1 MTDIKN
7 NMTANKMYKHSITL
21 PRGTLDL
28 TYQTNSATAKD
39 GTEQSNHYQLE
50 DLLGFAQRINPKRAF
65 LFVSKVLGRHIPV
78 APSTMRHAFTD
89 LANLV
94 PDDLPEPILVIGMA
108 ETAVGLSAGVH
119 QALQTRYPNALLLNS
134 TRHAQHDGSHDKSSH
149 SLLTTFSE
157 DHSHAS
163 QHLIYQSADNVTQAQ
178 LLASKTLIMVDDE
191 ASTGNTCVNVV
202 TALRNAG
209 LDQLEQVHLTTLVD
223 WSLNQERQQHQDA
236 ADSDDAVSDQI
247 AKRLPNIKFQRHHLL
262 SGAWTWTDAPNPE
275 PITMPSVDTTE
286 AGSHTLGDTGN
297 WGRFPT
303 LDSTDGFD
311 NYLLKFQTAFKVF
324 NKQAQSEKEQSE
336 KEQSEKEQSEKE
348 QFEKEQFEK
357 EQFEKEQ
364 FEKEQFEKEQ
374 FEKEQFEKEQFEK
387 EQFEKEQFEKEQ
399 FEKEQLPKRIL
410 VLGSNEFVWLPFLLA
425 EWLETQTQNSTVN
438 FSALTRSPIALGGA
452 ITTMLSFSDNYGL
465 GMTNFAYNVEPNDWD
480 LIILCVETS
489 ADSVDDMWQSLENVL
504 VVSPT
509 L

>member
-39 GTEQSNHYQLE
+39 ETKPSNHYQLE

-94 PDDLPEPILVIGMA
+94 PDYLPEPILVIGMA

-134 TRHAQHDGSHDKSSH
+134 TRHAQHGDSHDKSKH

-209 LDQLEQVHLTTLVD
+209 LTELEQVHLTTLVD
-223 WSLNQERQQHQDA
+223 WSLNQNQAQ
-236 ADSDDAVSDQI
+236 ADVDDNISA
-247 AKRLPNIKFQRHHLL
+247 RLPNIDFHRHHLL
-262 SGAWTWTDAPNPE
+262 SGAWQWTDAPNPE
-275 PITMPSVDTTE
+275 SITMPSVDTTE
-286 AGSHTLGDTGN
+286 AGSQPLGNTGN

-311 NYLLKFQTAFKVF
+311 NYLMKFQAAFNLF
-324 NKQAQSEKEQSE
+324 NQRAQSEKEQ
-336 KEQSEKEQSEKE
+336 
-348 QFEKEQFEK
+348 FDN
-357 EQFEKEQ
+357 
-364 FEKEQFEKEQ
+364 
-374 FEKEQFEKEQFEK
+374 
-387 EQFEKEQFEKEQ
+387 
-399 FEKEQLPKRIL
+399 EQLPQRIL

-425 EWLETQTQNSTVN
+425 EWLETQAQNSTVK

-465 GMTNFAYNVEPNDWD
+465 GMTNFAYNVEPSDWD
-480 LIILCVETS
+480 LIVLCVETS
-489 ADSVDDMWQSLENVL
+489 ADSVDDMWKDLDNVL

>member
-1 MTDIKN
+1 MP
-7 NMTANKMYKHSITL
+7 NKQHSTTITL

-28 TYQTNSATAKD
+28 TYQTNFSGDSKNY
-39 GTEQSNHYQLE
+39 ELE

-134 TRHAQHDGSHDKSSH
+134 TRHSQHNKDNTET
-149 SLLTTFSE
+149 LLTTFSE

-163 QHLIYQSADNVTQAQ
+163 QHLIYQSADTVTQAQ

-209 LDQLEQVHLTTLVD
+209 LTELEQVHLTTLVD
-223 WSLNQERQQHQDA
+223 WSLNQNRAQ
-236 ADSDDAVSDQI
+236 ADVDDNISA
-247 AKRLPNIKFQRHHLL
+247 RLPNIDFHRHHLL
-262 SGAWTWTDAPNPE
+262 SGAWQWTDATNPE
-275 PITMPSVDTTE
+275 SITMPSVDTTE
-286 AGSHTLGDTGN
+286 AGSYALGDTGN

-303 LDSTDGFD
+303 LDSTDGFAF
-311 NYLLKFQTAFKVF
+311 YLTKFQAAFNLF
-324 NKQAQSEKEQSE
+324 NQQAQSEKAS
-336 KEQSEKEQSEKE
+336 
-348 QFEKEQFEK
+348 FEKEQFD
-357 EQFEKEQ
+357 
-364 FEKEQFEKEQ
+364 
-374 FEKEQFEKEQFEK
+374 
-387 EQFEKEQFEKEQ
+387 
-399 FEKEQLPKRIL
+399 KEQLPQRIL

-425 EWLETQTQNSTVN
+425 EWLETQTQNATVK

-465 GMTNFAYNVEPNDWD
+465 GMTNFAYNVEPSDWD
-480 LIILCVETS
+480 LIVLCVETS
-489 ADSVDDMWQSLENVL
+489 ADSVDEMWKDLDNVL
-504 VVSPT
+504 VMSPT

>member
-1 MTDIKN
+1 
-7 NMTANKMYKHSITL
+7 MYKRSITL

-28 TYQTNSATAKD
+28 TYQTNVATDNNNVEKSD
-39 GTEQSNHYQLE
+39 SYQLE

-78 APSTMRHAFTD
+78 APSTMRDAFTD
-89 LANLV
+89 LASLV

-134 TRHAQHDGSHDKSSH
+134 TRHAQHGSDNNHA
-149 SLLTTFSE
+149 LLTTFSE

-163 QHLIYQSADNVTQAQ
+163 QHLIYQSADKATQAQ

-209 LDQLEQVHLTTLVD
+209 LDQLQQVHLTTLVD
-223 WSLNQERQQHQDA
+223 WSLNQQQ
-236 ADSDDAVSDQI
+236 DSGDVVSDQI

-286 AGSHTLGDTGN
+286 AGSHMLGDTGN

-303 LDSTDGFD
+303 LDSINGFD
-311 NYLLKFQTAFKVF
+311 NYLFRFQTAFNVF
-324 NKQAQSEKEQSE
+324 NDQV
-336 KEQSEKEQSEKE
+336 
-348 QFEKEQFEK
+348 QFEKEQFD
-357 EQFEKEQ
+357 
-364 FEKEQFEKEQ
+364 
-374 FEKEQFEKEQFEK
+374 
-387 EQFEKEQFEKEQ
+387 
-399 FEKEQLPKRIL
+399 KEQLPQRIL

-465 GMTNFAYNVEPNDWD
+465 GMTNFAYNVEPSDWD

-489 ADSVDDMWQSLENVL
+489 ANSVDEIWQNLDNVL

>member
-1 MTDIKN
+1 MTDLKN
-7 NMTANKMYKHSITL
+7 NTILNTMISNTMYKRSITL

-28 TYQTNSATAKD
+28 TYQTNSATHNNDLEKSD
-39 GTEQSNHYQLE
+39 SYQLE

-78 APSTMRHAFTD
+78 APNTMRHAFTD
-89 LANLV
+89 LASLV
-94 PDDLPEPILVIGMA
+94 PSDLPEPILVIGMA

-134 TRHAQHDGSHDKSSH
+134 TRHAQHNDDNSET
-149 SLLTTFSE
+149 LLTTFSE

-163 QHLIYQSADNVTQAQ
+163 QHLIYQSADKAIQAQ

-223 WSLNQERQQHQDA
+223 WSLNQNQAQ
-236 ADSDDAVSDQI
+236 ADVDDNISA
-247 AKRLPNIKFQRHHLL
+247 RLPNIDFHRHHLL
-262 SGAWTWTDAPNPE
+262 SGAWQWADVPNPE

-286 AGSHTLGDTGN
+286 AGSQPLGNTGN

-303 LDSTDGFD
+303 LDSTDGFN
-311 NYLLKFQTAFKVF
+311 NYLAKFQAAFTNF
-324 NKQAQSEKEQSE
+324 NEQAKFNEV
-336 KEQSEKEQSEKE
+336 
-348 QFEKEQFEK
+348 
-357 EQFEKEQ
+357 
-364 FEKEQFEKEQ
+364 
-374 FEKEQFEKEQFEK
+374 
-387 EQFEKEQFEKEQ
+387 
-399 FEKEQLPKRIL
+399 QLPERIL

-425 EWLETQTQNSTVN
+425 EWLEAKTQNATVN

-465 GMTNFAYNVEPNDWD
+465 GMTNFAYNVEPSDWD
-480 LIILCVETS
+480 LIVLCVETAS
-489 ADSVDDMWQSLENVL
+489 DSVDDMWQGLDNVL

>member
-28 TYQTNSATAKD
+28 TYQTNSATAKS

-78 APSTMRHAFTD
+78 APSTMRDAFTD

-134 TRHAQHDGSHDKSSH
+134 TRHAQHDGNHEKSKH

-163 QHLIYQSADNVTQAQ
+163 QHLIYQSADNVTQAK
-178 LLASKTLIMVDDE
+178 LLASKTLVMVDDE

-223 WSLNQERQQHQDA
+223 WSLNQERHQHQDT

-286 AGSHTLGDTGN
+286 AGSHMLGDTGN

-311 NYLLKFQTAFKVF
+311 NYLLRFQTAFKVF
-324 NKQAQSEKEQSE
+324 NKQAQSDK
-336 KEQSEKEQSEKE
+336 K
-348 QFEKEQFEK
+348 
-357 EQFEKEQ
+357 
-364 FEKEQFEKEQ
+364 
-374 FEKEQFEKEQFEK
+374 
-387 EQFEKEQFEKEQ
+387 
-399 FEKEQLPKRIL
+399 QLPKRIL

-480 LIILCVETS
+480 LIVLCVETS
-489 ADSVDDMWQSLENVL
+489 ADSVDDMWQSLDNVL

>member
-1 MTDIKN
+1 MTNQLSKRKQLKQI
-7 NMTANKMYKHSITL
+7 TSITL

-28 TYQTNSATAKD
+28 IYQTNSATGKNGLD
-39 GTEQSNHYQLE
+39 KNTPYQLE

-78 APSTMRHAFTD
+78 APGTMRHAFTD

-134 TRHAQHDGSHDKSSH
+134 TRHSQHNKNNTET
-149 SLLTTFSE
+149 LLTTFSE

-163 QHLIYQSADNVTQAQ
+163 QHLIYQSADKAIQAQ

-209 LDQLEQVHLTTLVD
+209 LTELEQVHLTTLVD
-223 WSLNQERQQHQDA
+223 WSLNQNQAQ
-236 ADSDDAVSDQI
+236 ADVDDNISA
-247 AKRLPNIKFQRHHLL
+247 RLPNIDFHRHHLL

-286 AGSHTLGDTGN
+286 AGSYALGDTGN

-303 LDSTDGFD
+303 LDSTDGFAF
-311 NYLLKFQTAFKVF
+311 YLTKFQAAFNLF
-324 NKQAQSEKEQSE
+324 NQRA
-336 KEQSEKEQSEKE
+336 
-348 QFEKEQFEK
+348 QFEKEQFDN
-357 EQFEKEQ
+357 
-364 FEKEQFEKEQ
+364 
-374 FEKEQFEKEQFEK
+374 
-387 EQFEKEQFEKEQ
+387 
-399 FEKEQLPKRIL
+399 EQLPKRIL

-425 EWLETQTQNSTVN
+425 EWLETQTQNATVK

-465 GMTNFAYNVEPNDWD
+465 GMTNFAYNVEPSDWD
-480 LIILCVETS
+480 LIVLCVETS
-489 ADSVDDMWQSLENVL
+489 ADSVDEMWKDLDNVL

>member
-7 NMTANKMYKHSITL
+7 NMTASKMYERSISL

-28 TYQTNSATAKD
+28 TYQTNFSGDSKNY
-39 GTEQSNHYQLE
+39 ELE

-134 TRHAQHDGSHDKSSH
+134 TRHSQHNKDNTET
-149 SLLTTFSE
+149 LLTTFSE

-163 QHLIYQSADNVTQAQ
+163 QHLIYQSADTVTQAQ

-209 LDQLEQVHLTTLVD
+209 LTELEQVHLTTLVD
-223 WSLNQERQQHQDA
+223 WSLNQNQAQ
-236 ADSDDAVSDQI
+236 ADVDDNISA
-247 AKRLPNIKFQRHHLL
+247 RLPNIDFHRHHLL
-262 SGAWTWTDAPNPE
+262 SGAWQWTDAPNPE

-286 AGSHTLGDTGN
+286 AGSYALGDTGN

-303 LDSTDGFD
+303 LDSTDGFAF
-311 NYLLKFQTAFKVF
+311 YLTKFQAAFNLF
-324 NKQAQSEKEQSE
+324 NQQAQSEKAS
-336 KEQSEKEQSEKE
+336 
-348 QFEKEQFEK
+348 
-357 EQFEKEQ
+357 
-364 FEKEQFEKEQ
+364 
-374 FEKEQFEKEQFEK
+374 
-387 EQFEKEQFEKEQ
+387 
-399 FEKEQLPKRIL
+399 FEKEQLPQRIL

-425 EWLETQTQNSTVN
+425 EWLETQTQNATVK

-480 LIILCVETS
+480 LIVLCVETS
-489 ADSVDDMWQSLENVL
+489 ADSVDEMWKDLDNVL

>member
-1 MTDIKN
+1 MINLKN
-7 NMTANKMYKHSITL
+7 NTTSNDFYKHTITL

-28 TYQTNSATAKD
+28 TYQTNFSGDSKNYA
-39 GTEQSNHYQLE
+39 LE

-78 APSTMRHAFTD
+78 APSIMRGAFTD

-94 PDDLPEPILVIGMA
+94 PDDLPESILVIGMA

-134 TRHAQHDGSHDKSSH
+134 TRHAQHGSDNNHA
-149 SLLTTFSE
+149 LLTTFSE

-209 LDQLEQVHLTTLVD
+209 LDQLQQVHLTTLVD
-223 WSLNQERQQHQDA
+223 WSLNQHQGA
-236 ADSDDAVSDQI
+236 ADSDNADSENVVSDQI
-247 AKRLPNIKFQRHHLL
+247 AERLPNIEFQRHHLL

-286 AGSHTLGDTGN
+286 AGSHMLGDTGN

-303 LDSTDGFD
+303 LDSTNGFD
-311 NYLLKFQTAFKVF
+311 NYLLRFQTVFNVF
-324 NKQAQSEKEQSE
+324 NKQAQ
-336 KEQSEKEQSEKE
+336 
-348 QFEKEQFEK
+348 FEKEQFD
-357 EQFEKEQ
+357 
-364 FEKEQFEKEQ
+364 
-374 FEKEQFEKEQFEK
+374 
-387 EQFEKEQFEKEQ
+387 
-399 FEKEQLPKRIL
+399 KEQLPKRIL

-465 GMTNFAYNVEPNDWD
+465 GMTNFAYNVEPSDWD
-480 LIILCVETS
+480 LIVLCVETS
-489 ADSVDDMWQSLENVL
+489 ADSVDDMWKDLDNVL

>member
-7 NMTANKMYKHSITL
+7 NMTASKMYERSISL

-28 TYQTNSATAKD
+28 TYQTNFSSDSKNY
-39 GTEQSNHYQLE
+39 ELE

-78 APSTMRHAFTD
+78 TPSTMRHAFTD

-134 TRHAQHDGSHDKSSH
+134 TRHAQHNDDNSET
-149 SLLTTFSE
+149 LLTTFSE

-163 QHLIYQSADNVTQAQ
+163 QHLIYQSADKAIRAQ

-223 WSLNQERQQHQDA
+223 WSLNQNQSHA
-236 ADSDDAVSDQI
+236 NADDTI
-247 AKRLPNIKFQRHHLL
+247 ATRLSNIEFHRHHLL

-311 NYLLKFQTAFKVF
+311 NYLLKFQTAFNVF
-324 NKQAQSEKEQSE
+324 NQQAQSEKAS
-336 KEQSEKEQSEKE
+336 
-348 QFEKEQFEK
+348 
-357 EQFEKEQ
+357 
-364 FEKEQFEKEQ
+364 
-374 FEKEQFEKEQFEK
+374 
-387 EQFEKEQFEKEQ
+387 

-465 GMTNFAYNVEPNDWD
+465 GMTNFAYNVEPSDWG
-480 LIILCVETS
+480 LIVLCVETS
-489 ADSVDDMWQSLENVL
+489 ADSVDDMWQSLDNVL
-504 VVSPT
+504 VVSPM

>member
-1 MTDIKN
+1 MNDRS
-7 NMTANKMYKHSITL
+7 YKRTITL

-28 TYQTNSATAKD
+28 TYQINAS
-39 GTEQSNHYQLE
+39 SNHDKYGHSSYELE

-78 APSTMRHAFTD
+78 APSIMRQAFTD

-94 PDDLPEPILVIGMA
+94 PSDLPQPILVIGMA

-119 QALQTRYPNALLLNS
+119 QALQTRYPDALLLNS
-134 TRHAQHDGSHDKSSH
+134 TRHAQHSADDTDA
-149 SLLTTFSE
+149 LLTTFSE

-163 QHLIYQSADNVTQAQ
+163 QHLIYQSPDKSTQEQ

-202 TALRNAG
+202 SALRGAG

-223 WSLNQERQQHQDA
+223 WSLNQNQG
-236 ADSDDAVSDQI
+236 ADNSIST
-247 AKRLPNIKFQRHHLL
+247 RLPNIDFHRHHLL
-262 SGAWTWTDAPNPE
+262 SGAWQWTDAPNPE

-286 AGSHTLGDTGN
+286 AGSQALGDTGH

-311 NYLLKFQTAFKVF
+311 DYLAKFQTAFTRF
-324 NKQAQSEKEQSE
+324 SGQAQFDKG
-336 KEQSEKEQSEKE
+336 
-348 QFEKEQFEK
+348 
-357 EQFEKEQ
+357 
-364 FEKEQFEKEQ
+364 
-374 FEKEQFEKEQFEK
+374 
-387 EQFEKEQFEKEQ
+387 
-399 FEKEQLPKRIL
+399 QLPERIL

-425 EWLETQTQNSTVN
+425 EWLESQFQDSKPVAAVN

-452 ITTMLSFSDNYGL
+452 ITTMLSFNDNYGL
-465 GMTNFAYNVEPNDWD
+465 GMTNFVYNVAPDDWD
-480 LIILCVETS
+480 LIVLCVETS
-489 ADSVDDMWQSLENVL
+489 TDSVDQVWQNLDNVL
-504 VVSPT
+504 VVGVDT
-509 L
+509 

>member
-1 MTDIKN
+1 MS
-7 NMTANKMYKHSITL
+7 NKQQSTTITL

-28 TYQTNSATAKD
+28 TYQTNMVV
-39 GTEQSNHYQLE
+39 SNRDSEKNDSYQLK

-94 PDDLPEPILVIGMA
+94 PNELPTPILVIGMA

-119 QALQTRYPNALLLNS
+119 QALQTRYPQALLLNS
-134 TRHAQHDGSHDKSSH
+134 TRHAQHDENSDPNGAD
-149 SLLTTFSE
+149 SLLTTFCE

-163 QHLIYQSADNVTQAQ
+163 QHLIYQSSDRVAQEQ

-209 LDQLEQVHLTTLVD
+209 LTQLKQVHLTTLVD
-223 WSLNQERQQHQDA
+223 WSLDQKNTNKQTEDA
-236 ADSDDAVSDQI
+236 KPARMAD
-247 AKRLPNIKFQRHHLL
+247 RLTGIEFHRHHLL
-262 SGAWTWTDAPNPE
+262 SGAWQWTDAPNPE
-275 PITMPSVDTTE
+275 PITMPSVDTTA
-286 AGSHTLGDTGN
+286 AGSQALGHTGN

-303 LDSTDGFD
+303 LDSTEGFD
-311 NYLLKFQTAFKVF
+311 KYLSSFQAAFARF
-324 NKQAQSEKEQSE
+324 NDQESFLDQRI
-336 KEQSEKEQSEKE
+336 
-348 QFEKEQFEK
+348 FDVT
-357 EQFEKEQ
+357 
-364 FEKEQFEKEQ
+364 
-374 FEKEQFEKEQFEK
+374 
-387 EQFEKEQFEKEQ
+387 
-399 FEKEQLPKRIL
+399 QLPKRIL

-425 EWLETQTQNSTVN
+425 EWLEAASQKSDSDTDAIVK

-465 GMTNFAYNVEPNDWD
+465 GMTNFAYNVEPSDWD
-480 LIILCVETS
+480 LIVLCVETS
-489 ADSVDDMWQSLENVL
+489 SDSVDDLWQNLDNVL

>member
-1 MTDIKN
+1 MP
-7 NMTANKMYKHSITL
+7 NKQHSTTINL

-28 TYQTNSATAKD
+28 TYQTNFSGDSKNY
-39 GTEQSNHYQLE
+39 ELE

-134 TRHAQHDGSHDKSSH
+134 TRHSQHNKDNTET
-149 SLLTTFSE
+149 LLTTFSE

-163 QHLIYQSADNVTQAQ
+163 QHLIYQSADTVTQAQ

-209 LDQLEQVHLTTLVD
+209 LTELEQVHLTTLVD
-223 WSLNQERQQHQDA
+223 WSLNQNRAQ
-236 ADSDDAVSDQI
+236 ADVDDNISA
-247 AKRLPNIKFQRHHLL
+247 RLPNIDFHRHHLL
-262 SGAWTWTDAPNPE
+262 SGAWQWTDALNPE

-286 AGSHTLGDTGN
+286 AGSYALGDTGN

-311 NYLLKFQTAFKVF
+311 NYLMKFQAALNVF
-324 NKQAQSEKEQSE
+324 NQRA
-336 KEQSEKEQSEKE
+336 

-357 EQFEKEQ
+357 RQLDK
-364 FEKEQFEKEQ
+364 K
-374 FEKEQFEKEQFEK
+374 
-387 EQFEKEQFEKEQ
+387 
-399 FEKEQLPKRIL
+399 QLPKRIL

-425 EWLETQTQNSTVN
+425 EWLETQAQNSTVK

-480 LIILCVETS
+480 LIVLCVETS
-489 ADSVDDMWQSLENVL
+489 ADSVDDMWQSLDNVL

>member
-7 NMTANKMYKHSITL
+7 NMTANKIYKHSITL

-94 PDDLPEPILVIGMA
+94 PNDLPEPILVIGMA

-134 TRHAQHDGSHDKSSH
+134 TRHAQHNDDNTET
-149 SLLTTFSE
+149 LLTTFSE

-163 QHLIYQSADNVTQAQ
+163 QHLIYQSADKAIQAQ
-178 LLASKTLIMVDDE
+178 LLVSKTLIMVDDE

-209 LDQLEQVHLTTLVD
+209 LTELEQVHLTTLVD
-223 WSLNQERQQHQDA
+223 WSLNQNQAPVDV
-236 ADSDDAVSDQI
+236 DDNISA
-247 AKRLPNIKFQRHHLL
+247 RLPNIDFHRHHLL

-275 PITMPSVDTTE
+275 SITMPSVDTTE
-286 AGSHTLGDTGN
+286 AGSQPLGNTGN

-303 LDSTDGFD
+303 LDSTDSFD
-311 NYLLKFQTAFKVF
+311 NYLMKFQAAFNLF
-324 NKQAQSEKEQSE
+324 NQRAQSEKEQ
-336 KEQSEKEQSEKE
+336 
-348 QFEKEQFEK
+348 FDN
-357 EQFEKEQ
+357 
-364 FEKEQFEKEQ
+364 
-374 FEKEQFEKEQFEK
+374 
-387 EQFEKEQFEKEQ
+387 
-399 FEKEQLPKRIL
+399 EQLPQRIL

-425 EWLETQTQNSTVN
+425 EWLETQTQNATVE

-480 LIILCVETS
+480 LIVLCVETS
-489 ADSVDDMWQSLENVL
+489 ADSVDDMWKDLDNVL

>member
-1 MTDIKN
+1 MP
-7 NMTANKMYKHSITL
+7 NKQHSTTITL

-134 TRHAQHDGSHDKSSH
+134 TRHAQHNEDNTET
-149 SLLTTFSE
+149 LLTTFSE

-163 QHLIYQSADNVTQAQ
+163 QHLIYQSADKAIQAQ

-223 WSLNQERQQHQDA
+223 WSLNQNQSHA
-236 ADSDDAVSDQI
+236 NADDTI
-247 AKRLPNIKFQRHHLL
+247 ATRLSNIEFHRHHLL

-311 NYLLKFQTAFKVF
+311 NYLLKFQTAFNVF
-324 NKQAQSEKEQSE
+324 NQQAQSEKAS
-336 KEQSEKEQSEKE
+336 
-348 QFEKEQFEK
+348 
-357 EQFEKEQ
+357 
-364 FEKEQFEKEQ
+364 
-374 FEKEQFEKEQFEK
+374 
-387 EQFEKEQFEKEQ
+387 

-465 GMTNFAYNVEPNDWD
+465 GMTNFAYNVEPSDWD
-480 LIILCVETS
+480 LIVLCVETS
-489 ADSVDDMWQSLENVL
+489 ADSVDDMWQSLDNVL
-504 VVSPT
+504 VVSPM

>member
-1 MTDIKN
+1 MTDLKN
-7 NMTANKMYKHSITL
+7 NTILNTTISNTMYKRSITL

-28 TYQTNSATAKD
+28 TYQTNVATDNNNVEKSD
-39 GTEQSNHYQLE
+39 SYQLE
-50 DLLGFAQRINPKRAF
+50 DLLDFAQRINPKRAF

-78 APSTMRHAFTD
+78 APSIMRGAFTD
-89 LANLV
+89 LASLV

-134 TRHAQHDGSHDKSSH
+134 TRHAQHDESSYD

-163 QHLIYQSADNVTQAQ
+163 QHLIYQSADNITQAQ

-223 WSLNQERQQHQDA
+223 WSLNQERHQHKDP
-236 ADSDDAVSDQI
+236 ADSDDAVSDKI
-247 AKRLPNIKFQRHHLL
+247 AERLPNIEFQRHHLL

-311 NYLLKFQTAFKVF
+311 NYLLKFQTVFKVF

-336 KEQSEKEQSEKE
+336 KENFDKK
-348 QFEKEQFEK
+348 
-357 EQFEKEQ
+357 
-364 FEKEQFEKEQ
+364 
-374 FEKEQFEKEQFEK
+374 
-387 EQFEKEQFEKEQ
+387 
-399 FEKEQLPKRIL
+399 QLPKRIL

-465 GMTNFAYNVEPNDWD
+465 GMTNFAYNVEPSDWD
-480 LIILCVETS
+480 LIVLCVETS
-489 ADSVDDMWQSLENVL
+489 ADSVDDMWKDLDNVL

>member
-1 MTDIKN
+1 MTNQLSKRKQLKQI
-7 NMTANKMYKHSITL
+7 TSITL

-28 TYQTNSATAKD
+28 IYQTNSATGKNGLD
-39 GTEQSNHYQLE
+39 KNTPYQLE

-78 APSTMRHAFTD
+78 APGTMRHAFTD

-134 TRHAQHDGSHDKSSH
+134 TRHAQHNKDNTET
-149 SLLTTFSE
+149 LLTTFSE

-163 QHLIYQSADNVTQAQ
+163 QHLIYQSADTVTQAQ

-223 WSLNQERQQHQDA
+223 WSLNQNQSHA
-236 ADSDDAVSDQI
+236 NADDTI
-247 AKRLPNIKFQRHHLL
+247 ATRLSNIEFHRHHLL

-286 AGSHTLGDTGN
+286 AGSYALGDTGN

-303 LDSTDGFD
+303 LDSTDGFAF
-311 NYLLKFQTAFKVF
+311 YLTKFQAAFNLF
-324 NKQAQSEKEQSE
+324 NQQAQSEKEQ
-336 KEQSEKEQSEKE
+336 
-348 QFEKEQFEK
+348 FDN
-357 EQFEKEQ
+357 
-364 FEKEQFEKEQ
+364 
-374 FEKEQFEKEQFEK
+374 
-387 EQFEKEQFEKEQ
+387 
-399 FEKEQLPKRIL
+399 EQLPKRIL

-425 EWLETQTQNSTVN
+425 EWLETQTQNATVK

-465 GMTNFAYNVEPNDWD
+465 GMTNFAYNVEPSDWD
-480 LIILCVETS
+480 LIVLCVETS
-489 ADSVDDMWQSLENVL
+489 ADSVDEMWKDLDNVL

>member
-1 MTDIKN
+1 MP
-7 NMTANKMYKHSITL
+7 NKQHSTTITL
-21 PRGTLDL
+21 PRGTLNL
-28 TYQTNSATAKD
+28 TYQTNSDTAKD
-39 GTEQSNHYQLE
+39 GKKPSNHYQLE

-134 TRHAQHDGSHDKSSH
+134 TRHSQHNEDNTET
-149 SLLTTFSE
+149 LLTTFSE

-163 QHLIYQSADNVTQAQ
+163 QHLIYQSADTVTQAQ

-209 LDQLEQVHLTTLVD
+209 LTELEQVHLTTLVD
-223 WSLNQERQQHQDA
+223 WSLNQERHQHQDT
-236 ADSDDAVSDQI
+236 ADSDDAVPDQI

-262 SGAWTWTDAPNPE
+262 SGAWTWTDATNPE
-275 PITMPSVDTTE
+275 SITMPSVDTTE
-286 AGSHTLGDTGN
+286 AGSHALGDTGN

-303 LDSTDGFD
+303 LDSTDGFAF
-311 NYLLKFQTAFKVF
+311 YLTKFQAAFNLF
-324 NKQAQSEKEQSE
+324 NQQAQSEKAS
-336 KEQSEKEQSEKE
+336 
-348 QFEKEQFEK
+348 FEKEQFD
-357 EQFEKEQ
+357 
-364 FEKEQFEKEQ
+364 
-374 FEKEQFEKEQFEK
+374 
-387 EQFEKEQFEKEQ
+387 
-399 FEKEQLPKRIL
+399 KEQLPQRIL

-425 EWLETQTQNSTVN
+425 EWLETQTQNATVK

-452 ITTMLSFSDNYGL
+452 ITTMLSFNDNYGL
-465 GMTNFAYNVEPNDWD
+465 GMTNFAYNVEPSNWD
-480 LIILCVETS
+480 LIVLCVETS
-489 ADSVDDMWQSLENVL
+489 AYSVDEMWKDLDNVL

>member
-7 NMTANKMYKHSITL
+7 NMTASKMYERSITL

-28 TYQTNSATAKD
+28 TYQTNFSGDSKNY
-39 GTEQSNHYQLE
+39 ELE

-134 TRHAQHDGSHDKSSH
+134 TRHAQHDGNHKKNSH

-163 QHLIYQSADNVTQAQ
+163 QHLIYQSADKVTQAQ

-209 LDQLEQVHLTTLVD
+209 LTELEQVHLTTLVD
-223 WSLNQERQQHQDA
+223 WSLNQNQAQ
-236 ADSDDAVSDQI
+236 ADVDDNISA
-247 AKRLPNIKFQRHHLL
+247 RLPNIDFHRHHLL
-262 SGAWTWTDAPNPE
+262 SGAWQWTDAPNPE
-275 PITMPSVDTTE
+275 SITMPSVDTTE

-297 WGRFPT
+297 WGRLPT
-303 LDSTDGFD
+303 LDSTDGFE
-311 NYLLKFQTAFKVF
+311 NYLLKFQAAFNVF
-324 NKQAQSEKEQSE
+324 NQQAQSEKAS
-336 KEQSEKEQSEKE
+336 
-348 QFEKEQFEK
+348 
-357 EQFEKEQ
+357 
-364 FEKEQFEKEQ
+364 
-374 FEKEQFEKEQFEK
+374 
-387 EQFEKEQFEKEQ
+387 
-399 FEKEQLPKRIL
+399 FEKEQLPQRIL

-425 EWLETQTQNSTVN
+425 EWLETQTQNATVK

-465 GMTNFAYNVEPNDWD
+465 GMTNFAYNVEPSDWD
-480 LIILCVETS
+480 LIVLCVETS
-489 ADSVDDMWQSLENVL
+489 ADSVDEMWKDLDNVL

>member
-1 MTDIKN
+1 ML
-7 NMTANKMYKHSITL
+7 NKQYSTTINL

-39 GTEQSNHYQLE
+39 GIEQSNHYQLE

-119 QALQTRYPNALLLNS
+119 QALQTRYPQALLLNS
-134 TRHAQHDGSHDKSSH
+134 TRHAQHDDSHDKSSH

-223 WSLNQERQQHQDA
+223 WSLNQERHQHQDT

-348 QFEKEQFEK
+348 QFD
-357 EQFEKEQ
+357 
-364 FEKEQFEKEQ
+364 
-374 FEKEQFEKEQFEK
+374 
-387 EQFEKEQFEKEQ
+387 
-399 FEKEQLPKRIL
+399 KEQLPKRIL
-410 VLGSNEFVWLPFLLA
+410 VLGSNEFVCLPFLLA

-480 LIILCVETS
+480 LIVLCVETS
-489 ADSVDDMWQSLENVL
+489 ADSVDDMWQSLDNVL

>member
-1 MTDIKN
+1 MTNQLSKRKQLKQI
-7 NMTANKMYKHSITL
+7 TSITL

-28 TYQTNSATAKD
+28 IYQTNSATGKNGLD
-39 GTEQSNHYQLE
+39 KNTPYQLE

-78 APSTMRHAFTD
+78 APGTMRHAFTD

-134 TRHAQHDGSHDKSSH
+134 TRHSQHNKDNTET
-149 SLLTTFSE
+149 LLTTFSE

-163 QHLIYQSADNVTQAQ
+163 QHLIYQSADTVTQAQ

-209 LDQLEQVHLTTLVD
+209 LTELEQVHLTTLVD
-223 WSLNQERQQHQDA
+223 WSLNQNQAQ
-236 ADSDDAVSDQI
+236 ADVDDNISA
-247 AKRLPNIKFQRHHLL
+247 RLPNIDFHRHHLL

-286 AGSHTLGDTGN
+286 AGSYALGDTGN

-303 LDSTDGFD
+303 LDSTDGFAF
-311 NYLLKFQTAFKVF
+311 YLTKFQAAFNLF
-324 NKQAQSEKEQSE
+324 NQRA
-336 KEQSEKEQSEKE
+336 
-348 QFEKEQFEK
+348 QFEKEQFDN
-357 EQFEKEQ
+357 
-364 FEKEQFEKEQ
+364 
-374 FEKEQFEKEQFEK
+374 
-387 EQFEKEQFEKEQ
+387 
-399 FEKEQLPKRIL
+399 EQLPKRIL

-425 EWLETQTQNSTVN
+425 EWLETQTQNATVK

-465 GMTNFAYNVEPNDWD
+465 GMTNFAYNVEPSDWD
-480 LIILCVETS
+480 LIVLCVETS
-489 ADSVDDMWQSLENVL
+489 ADSVDEMWKDLDNVL

>member
-1 MTDIKN
+1 ML
-7 NMTANKMYKHSITL
+7 NKQYSTTINL

-28 TYQTNSATAKD
+28 TYQTNSATTKN
-39 GTEQSNHYQLE
+39 GVEPSNNYQLE

-78 APSTMRHAFTD
+78 SPSTMRHSFTD

-94 PDDLPEPILVIGMA
+94 PSDLPEPILVIGMA

-134 TRHAQHDGSHDKSSH
+134 TRHAQHDDNNDSS
-149 SLLTTFSE
+149 SDCLLTTFSE

-163 QHLIYQSADNVTQAQ
+163 QHLIYQSAEQATQAQ

-223 WSLNQERQQHQDA
+223 WSLNQSQNAADA
-236 ADSDDAVSDQI
+236 ADAADADDTVSDQI
-247 AKRLPNIKFQRHHLL
+247 AKRLPNIHFQRHHLL

-286 AGSHTLGDTGN
+286 AGSQALGHTGN

-311 NYLLKFQTAFKVF
+311 HYLLKFQTAFNVF
-324 NKQAQSEKEQSE
+324 NKQ
-336 KEQSEKEQSEKE
+336 
-348 QFEKEQFEK
+348 
-357 EQFEKEQ
+357 
-364 FEKEQFEKEQ
+364 
-374 FEKEQFEKEQFEK
+374 
-387 EQFEKEQFEKEQ
+387 EQ
-399 FEKEQLPKRIL
+399 FEKEQLPQRIL

-425 EWLETQTQNSTVN
+425 EWLEQHTHVDNSKNTVN

-452 ITTMLSFSDNYGL
+452 IATMLSFNDNYGL
-465 GMTNFAYNVEPNDWD
+465 GMTNFAYNVKPSDWD
-480 LIILCVETS
+480 LIVLCVETS
-489 ADSVDDMWQSLENVL
+489 VDSVDAMWKGLDNVL